1 MQTEQRIPDQAP
13 LARSVAGNVI
23 RGSLGNLIEW
33 YDWYVYAAFSI
44 YFASVF
50 FPSSNSTAQ
59 LLNTAGI
66 FAVGFLIRPLGGWLL
81 GWYAD
86 RAGRRAALT
95 LSVTMM
101 GVGSL
106 GIAVLPGYAQIGALA
121 PILLVAARLLQ
132 GLSLGGEYGTSAT
145 YLSEVATPHRRGFYS
160 SFQYVTLTSG
170 QLLALGVQIV
180 LQQIL
185 TPEQMHDWGWRIA
198 FAIGAVAAVT
208 VMRLRRTMDESQN
221 YKLAVEANSERG
233 SLRILLSYPREC
245 LTVVGLTLGGTIAF
259 YTFTTYMQKFMINTT
274 GLPKEQVTWINFVAL
289 VIFVG
294 LQPLVGAFSDKIGR
308 RPVLIAFGIGATSCT
323 VPLLTAVSHAG
334 SALSAFGLML
344 MGLVIV
350 SGYTSINAV
359 LADVAERDRAT
370 GPAETAPVAALPR
383 HRRRCGPDG
392 AVARVYEN
400 YLQVIVRDSA
410 SIRRVDD
417 LRGLRVSIGPA
428 GSGAAATSE
437 VLFEAAGLGGQVDMR
452 RYRLHDGVARL
463 ADGGIEAL
471 VWSGG
476 VPTPAISE
484 LDATV
489 PVRMLDIGELAVPMT
504 DISGYPYLTRGVP
517 AGEYAPP
524 GLRSIGVPNL
534 LLCRPDIADDVIAAV
549 VDVLATDAPQLVPP
563 SVRGLQ
569 YLDPPSMIQTGLVP
583 LHPGA
588 IRQYRKLHG

>member
-1 MQTEQRIPDQAP
+1 MQSEQRVSDETPR
-13 LARSVAGNVI
+13 ARSVAGNVI

-180 LQQIL
+180 LQRLL

-198 FAIGAVAAVT
+198 FVIGAVAAVT
-208 VMRLRRTMDESQN
+208 VMWLRRTMDESQN
-221 YKLAVEANSERG
+221 YKLAVESNTERG

-294 LQPLVGAFSDKIGR
+294 LQPLIGAFSDRIGR
-308 RPVLIAFGIGATSCT
+308 RPILIAFGIGATLCT

-334 SALSAFGLML
+334 SAMSAFGLML
-344 MGLVIV
+344 IGLVIV

-359 LADVAERDRAT
+359 VKAELFPARIRALGVGLPYALTVAIFGGTTEYVAL
-370 GPAETAPVAALPR
+370 GLKNIGHENWFFFYVAGAALISLLVYVFMGESS
-383 HRRRCGPDG
+383 RRSQLER
-392 AVARVYEN
+392 E
-400 YLQVIVRDSA
+400 
-410 SIRRVDD
+410 
-417 LRGLRVSIGPA
+417 
-428 GSGAAATSE
+428 
-437 VLFEAAGLGGQVDMR
+437 
-452 RYRLHDGVARL
+452 
-463 ADGGIEAL
+463 
-471 VWSGG
+471 
-476 VPTPAISE
+476 
-484 LDATV
+484 
-489 PVRMLDIGELAVPMT
+489 
-504 DISGYPYLTRGVP
+504 TR
-517 AGEYAPP
+517 E
-524 GLRSIGVPNL
+524 LRSDKPERAKV
-534 LLCRPDIADDVIAAV
+534 DEVVAD
-549 VDVLATDAPQLVPP
+549 
-563 SVRGLQ
+563 SV
-569 YLDPPSMIQTGLVP
+569 
-583 LHPGA
+583 
-588 IRQYRKLHG
+588 

>member
-1 MQTEQRIPDQAP
+1 
-13 LARSVAGNVI
+13 VAGNVI

-50 FPSSNSTAQ
+50 FPSANPTAQ

-86 RAGRRAALT
+86 RSGRRAALT

-106 GIAVLPGYAQIGALA
+106 GIAVLPGYAQIGAVA

-170 QLLALGVQIV
+170 QLLALGVQII
-180 LQQIL
+180 LQQVL

-198 FAIGAVAAVT
+198 FVIGAVAAVT
-208 VMRLRRTMDESQN
+208 VMWLRRTMDESEN
-221 YKLAVEANSERG
+221 FKLASKEDGERG
-233 SLRILLSYPREC
+233 SLRLLLTYPREC

-289 VIFVG
+289 ILFVG
-294 LQPLVGAFSDKIGR
+294 LQPMVGALSDRVGR
-308 RPVLIAFGIGATSCT
+308 RPILIAFGVGATLCT
-323 VPLLTAVSHAG
+323 VPLLTAVSRAD

-344 MGLVIV
+344 IGLVIV

-359 LADVAERDRAT
+359 VKAELFPARVRALGVGLPYALTVAIFGGTTEYVALGLKNVGHENWFFFYVAGAALISLLVYVFMGESSRRSYLERETRELGADEAARAKVDEVLAD
-370 GPAETAPVAALPR
+370 
-383 HRRRCGPDG
+383 
-392 AVARVYEN
+392 
-400 YLQVIVRDSA
+400 SA
-410 SIRRVDD
+410 
-417 LRGLRVSIGPA
+417 
-428 GSGAAATSE
+428 
-437 VLFEAAGLGGQVDMR
+437 
-452 RYRLHDGVARL
+452 
-463 ADGGIEAL
+463 
-471 VWSGG
+471 
-476 VPTPAISE
+476 
-484 LDATV
+484 
-489 PVRMLDIGELAVPMT
+489 
-504 DISGYPYLTRGVP
+504 
-517 AGEYAPP
+517 
-524 GLRSIGVPNL
+524 
-534 LLCRPDIADDVIAAV
+534 
-549 VDVLATDAPQLVPP
+549 
-563 SVRGLQ
+563 
-569 YLDPPSMIQTGLVP
+569 
-583 LHPGA
+583 
-588 IRQYRKLHG
+588 